1 MSEEY
6 WDIGDVINPG
16 DEYKKTRHN
25 MGFQV
30 IDKLLN
36 KWNLNLNKEDSYQ
49 DIVIAL
55 LETMARERDI
65 EKFKIYSLGEFLNL
79 IVDNEKDSNF
89 QNKIQLSLSGLKRKA
104 IENITQV
111 NMDVINEKLVCLLND
126 DE

>member
-1 MSEEY
+1 
-6 WDIGDVINPG
+6 
-16 DEYKKTRHN
+16 
-25 MGFQV
+25 
-30 IDKLLN
+30 
-36 KWNLNLNKEDSYQ
+36 
-49 DIVIAL
+49 
-55 LETMARERDI
+55 MARERDI

>member
-1 MSEEY
+1 
-6 WDIGDVINPG
+6 
-16 DEYKKTRHN
+16 
-25 MGFQV
+25 
-30 IDKLLN
+30 
-36 KWNLNLNKEDSYQ
+36 
-49 DIVIAL
+49 
-55 LETMARERDI
+55 MARERDI
-65 EKFKIYSLGEFLNL
+65 EKFKIYSLGECLNL